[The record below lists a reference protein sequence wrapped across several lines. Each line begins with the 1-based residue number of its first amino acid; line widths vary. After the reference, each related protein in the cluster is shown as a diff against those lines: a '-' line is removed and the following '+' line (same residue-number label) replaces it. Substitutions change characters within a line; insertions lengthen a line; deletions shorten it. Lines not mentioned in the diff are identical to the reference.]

1 MLAPENERMTRADH
15 DRRMNTD
22 QLAELF
28 TATAVGRHF
37 AIGVDET
44 DPTHAAGMATLLEG
58 AEGLWHACG
67 EGFDAAGLT
76 DLAATAKAAKALL
89 GQCGKPQGSHKGEH
103 GYTFRTAAPVLA
115 DLAAISP
122 AALAATV
129 PHAVNGQRFAMV
141 LGARSAEDRHILL
154 CLLAERAGMLR
165 PMARFASDW
174 IDDLVD
180 TTTGIL
186 GR

>member
-1 MLAPENERMTRADH
+1 MTRADH
-15 DRRMNTD
+15 DLRVNTG

-44 DPTHAAGMATLLEG
+44 DPAHAAGMATLLEG
-58 AEGLWHACG
+58 ADGIWHACG
-67 EGFDAAGLT
+67 EGFDPAGLA
-76 DLAATAKAAKALL
+76 DLAATAKAAKTLL
-89 GQCGKPQGSHKGEH
+89 GHCGKPQGSHKGEH
-103 GYTFRTAAPVLA
+103 GYSFRAAAPVLGGVAPMSPA
-115 DLAAISP
+115 DLAA
-122 AALAATV
+122 TF
-129 PHAVNGQRFAMV
+129 PHAVNGERFAMV
-141 LGARSAEDRHILL
+141 LGARSSEDRHIFL

-180 TTTGIL
+180 TTADIL
-186 GR
+186 AR

>member
-1 MLAPENERMTRADH
+1 MTRADH
-15 DRRMNTD
+15 GLRVNTS

-28 TATAVGRHF
+28 TATAVGQHF
-37 AIGVDET
+37 VIGVDET
-44 DPTHAAGMATLLEG
+44 DPAHAAGMATLLEG
-58 AEGLWHACG
+58 ADGLWHACG
-67 EGFDAAGLT
+67 EGFNAASLT
-76 DLAATAKAAKALL
+76 DLAATAKAAKARL

-103 GYTFRTAAPVLA
+103 GYSFRSAAPVLA
-115 DLAAISP
+115 DITPMSP
-122 AALAATV
+122 TALATAF

-154 CLLAERAGMLR
+154 CVLIERAGMLQ
-165 PMARFASDW
+165 PMARFASEW

-180 TTTGIL
+180 TSTEIL